1 MLRSRWQNAAV
12 TTLAIT
18 VLGQDRPGIIAQA
31 AEALATCG
39 MNLEDSS
46 MTLLRGHFAM
56 TLICVGTA
64 SVPDIE
70 AALTPLADGSLTVDV
85 RELPADADQ
94 PARGGDST
102 HLVTVHGAD
111 RLGIVAKL
119 AGVVAAAG
127 GNITDLTTRLSGDL
141 YVLLAEV
148 DLATDNAAVL
158 EADLAAAAAEL
169 DVGVTLRPLE
179 RDEL

>member
-1 MLRSRWQNAAV
+1 MCRV
-12 TTLAIT
+12 TYLAIT
-18 VLGQDRPGIIAQA
+18 VLGHDRPGIIAQTA
-31 AEALATCG
+31 DALAGCG

-56 TLICVGTA
+56 TLICAGSA
-64 SVPDIE
+64 SVEEIE
-70 AALTPLADGSLTVDV
+70 GALAPLADGTLTVDV
-85 RELPADADQ
+85 RELPREQEQ
-94 PARGGDST
+94 PRAGGNT
-102 HLVTVHGAD
+102 YLVTVHGAD

-127 GNITDLTTRLSGDL
+127 GNITDLTTRLTGEL

-148 DLATDNAAVL
+148 DLAADTADAL

-169 DVGVTLRPLE
+169 GVGVTLRRVE